1 MSSVTAPVSV
11 LIAGELNLD
20 LILHDYSAFPSL
32 GREVI
37 VDECL
42 MTLGSASA
50 ITAVGLSR
58 LGVPVRFVGK
68 IGEDSWGDQCLE
80 EMRAAGVDTS
90 FVSRTRE
97 LQTGIT
103 VSISSA
109 ADRALVTFPGAIA
122 ELRAEEIPDEAWKD
136 VGHLHISSYYLQRC
150 LQPAI
155 PDLLRQA
162 RERDMTSSLDPGGD
176 PTGQWQSGVREA
188 IALVDL
194 FFPNEVELEGIG
206 AGSDSVQN
214 LIELQAL
221 AEGVNVFATLGPLGC
236 LTVTKEG
243 IESVPAPTVT
253 VLDPTGAGDSFNAGF
268 LAAWLRRRTLVECM
282 RDGVCCGALAT
293 RGLGGTATQP
303 NERELLSFRIANF
316 RDAP

>member
-1 MSSVTAPVSV
+1 MPSVTVPVSV
-11 LIAGELNLD
+11 LIAGEINLD

-32 GREVI
+32 GQEVI

-68 IGEDSWGDQCLE
+68 IGQDSWGDQCLE

-90 FVSRTRE
+90 LVSRTQE

-103 VSISSA
+103 VSVSSS

-122 ELRAEEIPDEAWKD
+122 ELRAEEIPDDAWKD

-155 PDLLRQA
+155 PDLFRQA
-162 RERDMTSSLDPGGD
+162 RERDMTTSLDPGGD
-176 PTGQWQSGVREA
+176 PAGQWQSGVREA

-206 AGSDSVQN
+206 ADSSSVKN
-214 LIELQAL
+214 LTELQAL
-221 AEGVNVFATLGPLGC
+221 AERVNVIAKLGPRGC

-243 IESVPAPTVT
+243 VKSVPAPTVT
-253 VLDPTGAGDSFNAGF
+253 VVDPTGAGDSFNAGF

-282 RDGVCCGALAT
+282 RDGVCCGSLAT
-293 RGLGGTATQP
+293 RGLGGTVTQP
-303 NERELLSFRIANF
+303 DERELHSFRMTHF
-316 RDAP
+316 QDAP

>member
-1 MSSVTAPVSV
+1 MPLVTTPVSV
-11 LIAGELNLD
+11 LIAGEINLD
-20 LILHDYSAFPSL
+20 LILYDYSAFPSL

-68 IGEDSWGDQCLE
+68 IGQDSWGDQCLK

-90 FVSRTRE
+90 LVSRTQE
-97 LQTGIT
+97 VQTGIT
-103 VSISSA
+103 VSVSSST
-109 ADRALVTFPGAIA
+109 DRALVTFPGAIA
-122 ELRAEEIPDEAWKD
+122 ELRADEIPDEAWKD
-136 VGHLHISSYYLQRC
+136 VGHLHISSYYLQHC

-155 PDLLRQA
+155 PYLFRQA
-162 RERDMTSSLDPGGD
+162 RERDMTTSLDPGGD
-176 PTGQWQSGVREA
+176 PAGQWQSGVREA

-206 AGSDSVQN
+206 TGSSAVEN
-214 LIELQAL
+214 LTNLQAL
-221 AEGVNVFATLGPLGC
+221 AERVNVIAKLGPLGC
-236 LTVTKEG
+236 LTVAKEG
-243 IESVPAPTVT
+243 LKSVPAPTVN
-253 VLDPTGAGDSFNAGF
+253 VVDPTGAGDSFNAGF
-268 LAAWLRRRTLVECM
+268 LAAWLRGRRLIECM

-293 RGLGGTATQP
+293 RGLGGTGTQP
-303 NERELLSFRIANF
+303 NERELDSFRMTHF
-316 RDAP
+316 QDAP

>member
-1 MSSVTAPVSV
+1 MPSVTVPVSV
-11 LIAGELNLD
+11 LIAGEINLD

-32 GREVI
+32 GQEVI

-68 IGEDSWGDQCLE
+68 IGQDSWGDQCLE

-90 FVSRTRE
+90 LVSRTQE

-103 VSISSA
+103 VSVSSS

-122 ELRAEEIPDEAWKD
+122 ELRAEEIPDDAWKD

-155 PDLLRQA
+155 PDLFRQA
-162 RERDMTSSLDPGGD
+162 RELKGWSEATAAVEFGGAGGGEEHRQAD
-176 PTGQWQSGVREA
+176 YQAPPERGPAPVGRRARRGGGGEEEDSDRFVLRGPVTPWLLLSVLCLYVSGICGQWWR
-188 IALVDL
+188 I
-194 FFPNEVELEGIG
+194 F
-206 AGSDSVQN
+206 
-214 LIELQAL
+214 
-221 AEGVNVFATLGPLGC
+221 
-236 LTVTKEG
+236 
-243 IESVPAPTVT
+243 
-253 VLDPTGAGDSFNAGF
+253 
-268 LAAWLRRRTLVECM
+268 RRPDYR
-282 RDGVCCGALAT
+282 R
-293 RGLGGTATQP
+293 
-303 NERELLSFRIANF
+303 
-316 RDAP
+316 

>member
-1 MSSVTAPVSV
+1 MPSVTVPVSV
-11 LIAGELNLD
+11 LIAGEINLD

-32 GREVI
+32 GQEVI

-68 IGEDSWGDQCLE
+68 IGQDSWGDQCLE

-122 ELRAEEIPDEAWKD
+122 ELRAEEIPDDAWKD

-155 PDLLRQA
+155 PDLFRQA
-162 RERDMTSSLDPGGD
+162 RERDMTTSLDPGGD
-176 PTGQWQSGVREA
+176 PAGQWQSGVREA

-206 AGSDSVQN
+206 AESSSVKN
-214 LIELQAL
+214 LTELQAL
-221 AEGVNVFATLGPLGC
+221 AERVNVIAKLGPRGC

-243 IESVPAPTVT
+243 VKSVPAPTVT
-253 VLDPTGAGDSFNAGF
+253 VVDPTGAGDSFNAGF

-282 RDGVCCGALAT
+282 RDGVCCGSLAT
-293 RGLGGTATQP
+293 RGLGGTVTQP
-303 NERELLSFRIANF
+303 DERELHSFRMTHF
-316 RDAP
+316 QDAP

>member
-1 MSSVTAPVSV
+1 MPSVTVPVSV
-11 LIAGELNLD
+11 LIAGEINLD

-32 GREVI
+32 GQEVI

-68 IGEDSWGDQCLE
+68 IGQDSWGDQCLE

-90 FVSRTRE
+90 LVSRTQE

-103 VSISSA
+103 VSVSSS

-122 ELRAEEIPDEAWKD
+122 ELRAEEIPDDAWKD

-155 PDLLRQA
+155 PDLFRQA
-162 RERDMTSSLDPGGD
+162 RERDMTTSLDPGGD
-176 PTGQWQSGVREA
+176 PAGQWQSGVREA
-188 IALVDL
+188 IALVAL
-194 FFPNEVELEGIG
+194 FFPNEVELRGIG
-206 AGSDSVQN
+206 AESSSVKN
-214 LIELQAL
+214 LTELQAL
-221 AEGVNVFATLGPLGC
+221 AERVNVIAKLGPRGC

-243 IESVPAPTVT
+243 VKSVPAPTVT
-253 VLDPTGAGDSFNAGF
+253 VVDPTGAGDSFNAGF

-282 RDGVCCGALAT
+282 RDGVCCGSLAT
-293 RGLGGTATQP
+293 RGLGGTVTQP
-303 NERELLSFRIANF
+303 NERELHSFRMTHF
-316 RDAP
+316 QDAP